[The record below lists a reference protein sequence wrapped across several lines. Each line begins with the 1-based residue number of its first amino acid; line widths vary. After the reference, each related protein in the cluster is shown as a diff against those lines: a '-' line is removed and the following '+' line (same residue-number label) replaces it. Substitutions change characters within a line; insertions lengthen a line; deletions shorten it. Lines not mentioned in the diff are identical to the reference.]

1 MAKFV
6 REELANEEHE
16 AEAERKLPRW
26 RVLERCAVREAVS
39 IDSATRVELSPDD
52 VVIEL
57 GQEIVGEGLH
67 IRCDR
72 GWLSAEHLEKVEEGG
87 GEGAA
92 VDERGQRVQ
101 EAMDKLR
108 LQERE
113 QQALCQA
120 QQLSAW
126 GQGTNTRLGAGAPH
140 GAVLQRCPS
149 LLAAIAA
156 HVPLASAEVVRR
168 AQALLTSTNRCSAVQ
183 DCEAFLSAQA

>member
-16 AEAERKLPRW
+16 AEAERMLPRW

-72 GWLSAEHLEKVEEGG
+72 GWLSAEHLEKVEELKHQPLFDQLDWG
-87 GEGAA
+87 
-92 VDERGQRVQ
+92 RVY
-101 EAMDKLR
+101 KR
-108 LQERE
+108 
-113 QQALCQA
+113 
-120 QQLSAW
+120 
-126 GQGTNTRLGAGAPH
+126 
-140 GAVLQRCPS
+140 RCRSCMSYKPR
-149 LLAAIAA
+149 I
-156 HVPLASAEVVRR
+156 P
-168 AQALLTSTNRCSAVQ
+168 
-183 DCEAFLSAQA
+183 